1 MRGTLLRIVTGF
13 GIWELWDCNTPMI
26 CMVYRVCLRFAHHSN
41 SLVMTSVFVEDFKSI
56 EPTSRNVVQDIE
68 RTKSRVTHL
77 FLSGSSPV
85 FGETI
90 RLHVALDA
98 RLTALI
104 GVEDVTRSAPN
115 LPAPA
120 FDCDMCGFLVAGVLC
135 TNVHRAKKA
144 LSSVVQASNASIL
157 REVLCRLWCFWLAQ
171 LHTISGKVSHGN
183 AMHIR
188 VAKLYRIPVLSWL
201 SRQPLYTC
209 MYPNLSQQRKV
220 LITKH
225 LHLCRWLD
233 RNYMPDTCV
242 QQPMFER
249 WEMYFTIYMHL
260 CSRVCWAYV
269 QHCCLPGYS
278 GTACQEACMPGTY
291 GTG

>member
-120 FDCDMCGFLVAGVLC
+120 FDCAICRFLVARVIC
-135 TNVHRAKKA
+135 TNLHTAKKA
-144 LSSVVQASNASIL
+144 LSSVVLSSKANIL
-157 REVLCRLWCFWLAQ
+157 GEVFGRLRCFWLGQ
-171 LHTISGKVSHGN
+171 LHTISDKVSHGN
-183 AMHIR
+183 ALYTR
-188 VAKLYRIPVLSWL
+188 VAILYGIPVLCWL
-201 SRQPLYTC
+201 SRQRLCTCLPSENVRAPLSLTR
-209 MYPNLSQQRKV
+209 LHTFKKD
-220 LITKH
+220 IHKH
-225 LHLCRWLD
+225 LTNRHLLMATDFYGCTLD
-233 RNYMPDTCV
+233 C
-242 QQPMFER
+242 
-249 WEMYFTIYMHL
+249 
-260 CSRVCWAYV
+260 
-269 QHCCLPGYS
+269 
-278 GTACQEACMPGTY
+278 
-291 GTG
+291 GTGH